1 MNLQNQFVP
10 NKNQRSRCIGLLQLS
25 VLSTVCFN
33 LTNFLQTPPAWA
45 SPTAPMTPA
54 TAVEAKKGNTLLA
67 EAPATVQTAPAIAAN
82 DPLVL
87 GNGEENTVAD
97 GLEQVTSVS
106 QLTDVKPSDWAFQAL
121 QSLVERYGCIIGYP
135 DKTFRGDRAL
145 SRYEFAAGLN
155 ACMDRMSELL
165 AAATADLVKKE
176 DLLVVQKLQEEFAV
190 ELAVLR
196 GRIDA
201 LEVRTA
207 TLEKQQFSTTTKL
220 SGNAI
225 FSLADLFG
233 ADGNENQTVF
243 QERVNLNLN
252 TSFTGHDLLVLSLF
266 AGNVPLVPLGGFKLP
281 TTTAGGEPVTSPE
294 GALDSTFGANTN
306 NTLTFLGG
314 VYAFPI
320 GKRTQV
326 FLLAANT
333 APFIFMPTLNPL
345 DSKATGIGAI
355 SLFGQHNA
363 IYSLGASGAG
373 AGINY
378 HLSPQ
383 FLLSGFYVADGLRA
397 NDPSSGNGLFN
408 GGYSVLGQ
416 ITWMPSPKFSLA
428 ATYNNTY
435 FSPGR
440 FGFNYNGLPIAGTA
454 VANTLAGQTRL
465 APGPFFNPAPVIT
478 NSYGV
483 QASYKLNPGFV
494 ISGWFGASYAR
505 LIGEGDGT
513 ILNYALTFAF
523 PDLGKKGNL
532 LGFVVGAEPYLTN
545 FDGGNPQRFKT
556 DIPWHLEGFYR
567 YQVTD
572 NISITPGFIVLTA
585 PNQDASNGV
594 DVIGTIRTTFT
605 F

>member
-1 MNLQNQFVP
+1 MNLQNQLAV
-10 NKNQRSRCIGLLQLS
+10 NQNQRSHRSALLQLS
-25 VLSTVCFN
+25 LLSTVWFS
-33 LTNFLQTPPAWA
+33 LTTFLPTTSVLA
-45 SPTAPMTPA
+45 SPTAPLIPA
-54 TAVEAKKGNTLLA
+54 PAVEAKEVNTLLA
-67 EAPATVQTAPAIAAN
+67 EAPATVQTTPAIAAN
-82 DPLVL
+82 DPLFF
-87 GNGEENTVAD
+87 GGGEDAVAD
-97 GLEQVTSVS
+97 GLDQVTSVS
-106 QLTDVKPSDWAFQAL
+106 QLTDVKPTDWAFQAL
-121 QSLVERYGCIIGYP
+121 QSLVERYGCIVGYP
-135 DKTFRGDRAL
+135 DQTFRGDRAL

-155 ACMDRMSELL
+155 ACMDRINELL

-176 DLLVVQKLQEEFAV
+176 DLLAVQKLQEEFAA

-196 GRIDA
+196 GRVDA

-220 SGNAI
+220 SGNVI

-233 ADGNENQTVF
+233 ASGSENQPVF
-243 QERVNLNLN
+243 QNRVSLNLD
-252 TSFTGHDLLVLSLF
+252 TSFTGRDLLVLSML
-266 AGNVPLVPLGGFKLP
+266 AGNVPLFPLGGFRLP
-281 TTTAGGEPVTSPE
+281 TTTAGRLPVTSPE
-294 GALDSTFGANTN
+294 GALDAAFGANTN
-306 NTLTFLGG
+306 SALILLAGA
-314 VYAFPI
+314 YAFPV
-320 GKRTQV
+320 GQRAQV
-326 FLLAANT
+326 FLLAANSV
-333 APFIFMPTLNPL
+333 PFIFMPTLNPL
-345 DSKATGIGAI
+345 DSHVTGTGAI

-383 FLLSGFYVADGLRA
+383 FLLSGFYVADGLNA
-397 NDPSSGNGLFN
+397 NNPNSGSGLFN

-435 FSPGR
+435 FSSGR

-465 APGPFFNPAPVIT
+465 APGPLFNPPPVIT
-478 NSYGV
+478 NSYGA
-483 QASYKLNPGFV
+483 QASYKVSPGFV

-532 LGFVVGAEPYLTN
+532 LGFVVGAEPYLIS
-545 FDGGNPQRFKT
+545 FKGGNPQSFKT

-567 YQVTD
+567 YQLTD